1 MVGVVVCV
9 WITDVEVVVVCG
21 WLPKVME
28 EEEREEEGGEWLFG
42 LLGGERR
49 QRGRGPGG
57 MEVGYA

>member
-9 WITDVEVVVVCG
+9 WITDVEVVVVWG
-21 WLPKVME
+21 WLLKVME

-49 QRGRGPGG
+49 
-57 MEVGYA
+57 